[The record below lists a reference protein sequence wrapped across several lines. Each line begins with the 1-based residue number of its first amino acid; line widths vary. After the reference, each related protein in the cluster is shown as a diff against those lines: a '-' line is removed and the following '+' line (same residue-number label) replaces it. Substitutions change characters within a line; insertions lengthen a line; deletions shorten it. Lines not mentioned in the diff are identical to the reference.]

1 MSWVVSNETPALGQ
15 IILWVMR
22 SWLLLSFKTWRYVL
36 TSQISFYLWM
46 RTFLPYIW
54 YFLVQYV
61 EKCFLWKSFC
71 NCTNINYSL
80 GCWGVGDILVQILL
94 KTPNL
99 AQRSSMSYCLD
110 FWWVPRSAPDGAAIL
125 AKYKMVAIRWDV
137 NCSLKTKRA
146 GLMNDTSI

>member
-22 SWLLLSFKTWRYVL
+22 SWLLLSFKTWGYVL

-80 GCWGVGDILVQILL
+80 GCWGYFGSDSFKNTKFGSEVVHVILFG
-94 KTPNL
+94 
-99 AQRSSMSYCLD
+99 